1 MVDIASLKAKYK
13 AQRSDPSR
21 IFAVVLGERGM
32 GKSGTSA
39 GTWAKGT
46 KILHLAFV
54 QEDHGLDSSSGIVKD
69 SDDLIPVLVDLK
81 ADGTKMTPAEA
92 FDATLAYL
100 NMDMTGVDVVV
111 VDGLSALDTIV
122 ANHPKV
128 TGAKG
133 YDGKKV
139 SDLLFDELLTAFK
152 KVGMAG
158 KHIVITCSTE
168 VRIVPDGVYKQ
179 PSLRGGSSINSI
191 IGSCSEI
198 LAMDKVSVDGKT
210 TYVFTFDGPDVQK
223 SGKKMNGEGYSLVV
237 EPRIAGVPSELIPAQ
252 MKASFAYLLKYKKD
266 SLAKKG

>member
-21 IFAVVLGERGM
+21 VFAVVLGERGM

-39 GTWAKGT
+39 GTWGKGV
-46 KILHLAFV
+46 KVLHLAYV
-54 QEDHGLDSSSGIVKD
+54 QEDHGLDSSAGIVKD

-81 ADGTKMTPAEA
+81 ADGTRMTPAEA

-111 VDGLSALDTIV
+111 VDGLSALDVIV

-128 TGAKG
+128 TSAKG

-158 KHIVITCSTE
+158 KNMVITCSTE
-168 VRIVPDGVYKQ
+168 IRVGPEGVYKA
-179 PSLRGGSSINSI
+179 PALRGGAAINAI

-210 TYVFTFDGPDVQK
+210 TFVFTFDGPDMAK

-237 EPRIAGVPSELIPAQ
+237 EPRIAGVPSESIPAQ
-252 MKASFAYLLKYKKD
+252 MKASMAYLLKFKKEA
-266 SLAKKG
+266 LAKK